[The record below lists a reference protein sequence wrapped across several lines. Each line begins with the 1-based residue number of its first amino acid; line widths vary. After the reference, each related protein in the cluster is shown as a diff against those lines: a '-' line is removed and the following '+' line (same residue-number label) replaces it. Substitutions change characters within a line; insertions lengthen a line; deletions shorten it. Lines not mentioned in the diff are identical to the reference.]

1 MSRHSAEARAAQR
14 DDAGRAALF
23 DVDGTLVD
31 TNYLH
36 VVTWWE
42 AFRQSG
48 HTVPMAAIHRTVGM
62 GSDKLVAHL
71 LGGERDSGQDAEI
84 AQAHKALFATY
95 LQRLPP
101 LRGAADLLRA
111 VSQRGWQVLLASSAG
126 EYELNAMRRA
136 LGADE
141 YIAAATSADDV
152 DASKPAPN
160 LVERALERAGV
171 SAANALFVGDTVWD
185 VRSSAKAA
193 VGCVALLSGGV
204 PEADL
209 RRAGALAVYEG
220 PGQLLDEIDSSP
232 FACTR
237 R

>member
-1 MSRHSAEARAAQR
+1 MSRHSVKTHDEQR

-48 HTVPMAAIHRTVGM
+48 HTVPMTAIHSAVGM

-71 LGGERDSGQDAEI
+71 LGDGRDSGQDAEI

-95 LQRLPP
+95 LERLHP
-101 LRGAADLLRA
+101 LKGASDLLRT
-111 VSQRGWQVLLASSAG
+111 VSQRGWQVMLASSAG
-126 EYELNAMRRA
+126 EYELNAMRSA
-136 LGADE
+136 IGADE

-160 LVERALERAGV
+160 LVMRALDRAGV
-171 SAANALFVGDTVWD
+171 SASRAVFVGDTVWD
-185 VRSSAKAA
+185 VESSAKAG
-193 VGCVALLSGGV
+193 VDCVALLSGGV
-204 PEADL
+204 PGADL
-209 RRAGALAVYEG
+209 RRAGALAVYED
-220 PGQLLDEIDSSP
+220 PGHLLAEIDSSP
-232 FACTR
+232 FADAR

>member
-1 MSRHSAEARAAQR
+1 MPQHSSEAQHSQP
-14 DDAGRAALF
+14 DDGGRAALF

-42 AFRQSG
+42 AFRQCG
-48 HTVPMAAIHRTVGM
+48 HTVPMTAIHRTVGM

-71 LGGERDSGQDAEI
+71 LGEERDHRQDATTTE
-84 AQAHKALFATY
+84 AHKSLFATY
-95 LQRLPP
+95 LERLSA
-101 LRGAADLLRA
+101 LEGAADLLRA

-126 EYELNAMRRA
+126 EYELNAMRSA
-136 LGADE
+136 IGADQ

-160 LVERALERAGV
+160 LVNQALDRAGV
-171 SAANALFVGDTVWD
+171 PASRAVFVGDTVWD
-185 VRSSAKAA
+185 VQSSARAG
-193 VGCVALLSGGV
+193 VDCVALLSGGI

-209 RRAGALAVYEG
+209 RRAGALAVYDG
-220 PGQLLDEIDSSP
+220 PRHLLTEIDSSP
-232 FACTR
+232 LR
-237 R
+237 